1 MINPTAKMRRL
12 GATKITYGRDIT
24 VYQDSKLTD
33 RGMVRFHSL
42 PTFAQITVHYA
53 DGTTETMSKFAFEV
67 LANLKKCDN
76 FMEKHFVD

>member
-1 MINPTAKMRRL
+1 MIAVTKKMRRL
-12 GATKITYGRDIT
+12 GATKLTYGRDIT

-33 RGMVRFHSL
+33 KGMVRFHSL
-42 PTFAQITVHYA
+42 PTFCKITVHYA
-53 DGTTETMSKFAFEV
+53 NGDTEEMTKATFEV